1 VFISQEVT
9 LPLSFAVARTR
20 LLCLTRDGSL
30 GRASGEAF
38 TAGRGDA
45 LGFGPLGE
53 VPGASTLVRVQFA
66 DPAPHQDL
74 LVLPL
79 RWEAMAPSGRLFP
92 VLDADITLLPLG
104 GSPAGAGGPAVSDE
118 TRLVVAGSYRPPS
131 DGLGSMV
138 GTEHLQHVAATT
150 ICSLLHHI
158 ADDLCMPA
166 EPAADSEL
174 AAVNSGPAAAP
185 AAGMPPAAPVPLR
198 RGVRLPHPRRG
209 KRRPARGAP

>member
-1 VFISQEVT
+1 MFLSQEVT
-9 LPLSFAVARTR
+9 LPLSFAAARTR

-45 LGFGPLGE
+45 LGYGPFGE

-66 DPAPHQDL
+66 EPAPRRDL

-79 RWEAMAPSGRLFP
+79 RWEAVGPSGRLFP
-92 VLDADITLLPLG
+92 VLDADITLLPLA
-104 GSPAGAGGPAVSDE
+104 SQPVTAAATTAASDE

-138 GTEHLQHVAATT
+138 SAEHLQHVAATT
-150 ICSLLHHI
+150 IRSLLHKI
-158 ADDLCMPA
+158 AEGICTAP
-166 EPAADSEL
+166 EPAAASEL
-174 AAVNSGPAAAP
+174 AALHVVPGGAP
-185 AAGMPPAAPVPLR
+185 TAPVPPR
-198 RGVRLPHPRRG
+198 RGVRLRYPRRG
-209 KRRPARGAP
+209 KRRPA

>member
-1 VFISQEVT
+1 MFLSQEVT
-9 LPLSFAVARTR
+9 LPLSFAAARAR

-45 LGFGPLGE
+45 LGYGPFGE
-53 VPGASTLVRVQFA
+53 VPGASALVRVQFA
-66 DPAPHQDL
+66 EPTPRRDL

-79 RWEAMAPSGRLFP
+79 RWEAVGPSGRLFP

-104 GSPAGAGGPAVSDE
+104 GPPRTALGKVTDSDE

-138 GTEHLQHVAATT
+138 GTEHLGHVAAAT
-150 ICSLLHHI
+150 ICSLLHKI
-158 ADDLCMPA
+158 AGDICTATGPT
-166 EPAADSEL
+166 AASAL
-174 AAVNSGPAAAP
+174 AAVNTRPNGL
-185 AAGMPPAAPVPLR
+185 PPAGAPPPAPLR
-198 RGVRLPHPRRG
+198 RGGRLPDPRRG
-209 KRRPARGAP
+209 KRGLA